1 LRSSRYQ
8 TWNRQI
14 YENKEDDI
22 MVAKI
27 KVDDCVGCGI
37 CTDECPAGAIVLD
50 NDKAKVDEDK
60 CTDCGT
66 CESSCP
72 NDAITVG

>member
-1 LRSSRYQ
+1 
-8 TWNRQI
+8 
-14 YENKEDDI
+14 

-27 KVDDCVGCGI
+27 KIDDCVGCGI
-37 CTDECPAGAIVLD
+37 CVDECPASAITLIGE
-50 NDKAKVDEDK
+50 KANIDEDK

-72 NDAITVG
+72 NDVITVE

>member
-1 LRSSRYQ
+1 
-8 TWNRQI
+8 
-14 YENKEDDI
+14 

-27 KVDDCVGCGI
+27 KIDDCAGCGI
-37 CTDECPAGAIVLD
+37 CVDECPISAIVLV

>member
-1 LRSSRYQ
+1 
-8 TWNRQI
+8 
-14 YENKEDDI
+14 

-27 KVDDCVGCGI
+27 NIDECIGCGI
-37 CTDECPAGAIVLD
+37 CADDCPANAITL
-50 NDKAKVDEDK
+50 NGEKAKVDEDK

-72 NDAITVG
+72 NEVITVG